1 MTDKKTAYLSLPL
14 PNAGNA
20 LAEDCPRLAEAL
32 TTLDG
37 HAQSADARLDGV
49 EASVTTLQQNIHA
62 IDASA
67 EQDIDALQSVQA
79 AHTSEL
85 SDIKTSMAAL
95 GADSVHKTGDETI
108 SGAKTFTEKLFL
120 APKEDDRWSQTY
132 IYGTENAA
140 SLKIQNRT
148 VEAITDPLGY
158 PARSSLTL
166 QGYDSGQG
174 RFSLLAQSKYDT
186 TNQKYHQYSLLG
198 TSDGSLSWTGGDY
211 SSSGEIEIVYSS
223 SLSSSIGYIRYS
235 SGLQICYGYVNCVNY
250 GYRGNYRQFTFP
262 VAFKDTAYQVTVC
275 PLSNNMDVVA
285 NIKSGR
291 TTTYC
296 SVGVRNLSQTS
307 NSWAADVLIH
317 AIGYWK

>member
-1 MTDKKTAYLSLPL
+1 MIDKKTSYLSLPL
-14 PNAGNA
+14 PHAENA

-120 APKEDDRWSQTY
+120 APKEDDRWLQTY
-132 IYGTENAA
+132 IYGAENTL
-140 SLKIQNRT
+140 SLKIQNRIEPEDLT
-148 VEAITDPLGY
+148 GEL
-158 PARSSLTL
+158 PARSSITL
-166 QGYDSGQG
+166 QGEDSGQG
-174 RFSLLAQSKYDT
+174 RFTLRAQSKTSSTGDGYK
-186 TNQKYHQYSLLG
+186 QWELLG
-198 TSDGSLSWTGGDY
+198 TSDGSLSWTGGNY
-211 SSSGEIEIVYSS
+211 SSRGDIEIVDSS
-223 SLSSSIGYIRYS
+223 DFSSSIGYIRYS

-250 GYRGNYRQFTFP
+250 GYNSKYSQFTFP
-262 VAFKDTAYQVTVC
+262 VAFKNTAYQVTVC
-275 PLSNNMDVVA
+275 PLSNNVDVVA

-307 NSWAADVLIH
+307 NSWTADVLIH